1 MKTLKES
8 ILSSTRTG
16 KKFVLPKIG
25 GIYKDLEGNTE
36 IVINDYCSKD
46 LKVGEFYDYG
56 NIEGLSNKDKQEI
69 FKFKTKEYNKEYD
82 AWVAFLD
89 EYKKL
94 NEEDIII
101 FYNIKNMDVV
111 GVVKWDTKNF
121 QFTGKFDY

>member
-8 ILSSTRTG
+8 ILNSTRTG

-25 GIYKDLEGNTE
+25 GIYKDLEENTE

-46 LKVGEFYDYG
+46 LQVGEFYDHG
-56 NIEGLSNKDKQEI
+56 NIEDLSNKDKQDI
-69 FKFKTKEYNKEYD
+69 FKYKTKEYD
-82 AWVAFLD
+82 TWDTFLD

-94 NEEDIII
+94 NREDIII
-101 FYNIKNMDVV
+101 FYNIKHIDET
-111 GVVKWDTKNF
+111 GVAKWDTNNF

>member
-25 GIYKDLEGNTE
+25 GIYKDLELKTE

-46 LKVGEFYDYG
+46 LKVGEFCDHG
-56 NIEGLSNKDKQEI
+56 NIEDLSNKDKQDI
-69 FKFKTKEYNKEYD
+69 FKYKTKECD
-82 AWVAFLD
+82 TWDTFLD

-94 NEEDIII
+94 NDEDIII
-101 FYNIKNMDVV
+101 FYNIKDEDIV
-111 GVVKWDTKNF
+111 GVTKWDTKDF
-121 QFTGKFDY
+121 KFTGKFDY